1 MHAIRMHDVGGPDVL
16 RYEEAPEP
24 SLQPG
29 HAMVELQ
36 AVGVNFTDVYTRSG
50 LVRPPEFPW
59 IPGVEGAGVVSALG
73 DGVTEAAVGD
83 LVAFTSVPGSYAQ
96 RVAVPA
102 HRLVKLPAGMD
113 AEAAASSM
121 LQGMTAH
128 YLCRSISPVKAG
140 MSVLVHAGAGGV
152 GLLLVQ
158 MVKQLG
164 GYVFATVSTEEKA
177 TLAKKA
183 GADRTINYTQEDFQ
197 EEVSRA
203 TDGQGVAVVYDSVG
217 KTTFHQSLACLSPR
231 GYLILYGQSSGHVE
245 PVAPY
250 LLNSGS
256 LFLTRPTLVNYIAT
270 REELLQRT
278 EELFG
283 WIQRGELKLHI
294 GGRFPLSE
302 AAEAHRQLEGRRT
315 TGKLLLIP

>member
-1 MHAIRMHDVGGPDVL
+1 
-16 RYEEAPEP
+16 
-24 SLQPG
+24 
-29 HAMVELQ
+29 MVELQ

-59 IPGVEGAGVVSALG
+59 IPGLEGAGVVAALG
-73 DGVTEAAVGD
+73 DGVTEVAVGD
-83 LVAFTSVPGSYAQ
+83 LVAFTSAPGSYAQ

-102 HRLVKLPAGMD
+102 HHLVRLPAGMD
-113 AEAAASSM
+113 VETAAAAM

-128 YLCRSISPVKAG
+128 YLCRSISPVKDG
-140 MSVLVHAGAGGV
+140 VSVLVHAGAGGV
-152 GLLLVQ
+152 GLLLIQ

-164 GYVFATVSTEEKA
+164 GYVFATVSTEEKVS
-177 TLAKKA
+177 LAKEA
-183 GADRTINYTQEDFQ
+183 GADRTINYTSEDFQ
-197 EEVSRA
+197 KEVSRA
-203 TDGQGVAVVYDSVG
+203 TDGQGVGVVYDSVG
-217 KTTFHQSLACLSPR
+217 RTTFHQSLACLSPR

-270 REELLQRT
+270 REELLQRA
-278 EELFG
+278 EELFC

-294 GGRFPLSE
+294 GGRFPLSA
-302 AAEAHRQLEGRRT
+302 AAEAHRQLEGRKT